1 MPHHRTLGG
10 WTTWARTEPRL
21 DRHPSTASPRIGQ
34 KSGRKLV
41 WAPGVTTRLHLWND
55 KVCVSL
61 SRLHLMLSK
70 VVEVNKARNP
80 GVVLPSLPRLLSRHH
95 LLLLPRCI
103 LLVLLLYKVVFFTAL
118 FGCCKDFVLFSHFFV
133 IPRKHGIA
141 VQISKHTHTSENGIA
156 V

>member
-34 KSGRKLV
+34 KSGLKLV

-80 GVVLPSLPRLLSRHH
+80 GVVLPSLDSQCCPASYLDIIFFFCLDACWCCCSFARLSYSWRFLDVAKNRS
-95 LLLLPRCI
+95 
-103 LLVLLLYKVVFFTAL
+103 VFSF
-118 FGCCKDFVLFSHFFV
+118 FFV
-133 IPRKHGIA
+133 N
-141 VQISKHTHTSENGIA
+141 SK
-156 V
+156 

>member
-80 GVVLPSLPRLLSRHH
+80 GVVLPSLDSQWCPASYLDIIFFFCLDACWCCSCTRLSSSRHF
-95 LLLLPRCI
+95 LD
-103 LLVLLLYKVVFFTAL
+103 VAKTS
-118 FGCCKDFVLFSHFFV
+118 FSFLIFCHSWKTWDSCAD
-133 IPRKHGIA
+133 IETY
-141 VQISKHTHTSENGIA
+141 THE
-156 V
+156 

>member
-80 GVVLPSLPRLLSRHH
+80 GVVLPSLDSQWCPASYLDIIFFFCLDACWCCCSFTRLSYSWRFLDVAKTSFCFLIF
-95 LLLLPRCI
+95 LL
-103 LLVLLLYKVVFFTAL
+103 
-118 FGCCKDFVLFSHFFV
+118 
-133 IPRKHGIA
+133 IP
-141 VQISKHTHTSENGIA
+141 SELNMG
-156 V
+156 

>member
-1 MPHHRTLGG
+1 MCNHTLRQCPITAPWGAG
-10 WTTWARTEPRL
+10 PRL

-80 GVVLPSLPRLLSRHH
+80 GVVLPSLDSQWCPASYLDIIFFFCLDACWCCCSFTRLSYSWRFLD
-95 LLLLPRCI
+95 
-103 LLVLLLYKVVFFTAL
+103 VVFSIWA
-118 FGCCKDFVLFSHFFV
+118 FFKGGECW
-133 IPRKHGIA
+133 PA
-141 VQISKHTHTSENGIA
+141 
-156 V
+156 

>member
-10 WTTWARTEPRL
+10 WTTWARTELQL

-34 KSGRKLV
+34 KSGHKLV

-80 GVVLPSLPRLLSRHH
+80 GVVLPSLDSQCSPPPILTSSSSSASMHAAGAALAQGCLLHGAFW
-95 LLLLPRCI
+95 I
-103 LLVLLLYKVVFFTAL
+103 L
-118 FGCCKDFVLFSHFFV
+118 
-133 IPRKHGIA
+133 
-141 VQISKHTHTSENGIA
+141 SKTSFCFLIFC
-156 V
+156 